1 MRSAK
6 SIGLLVVAVLLA
18 VSAGF
23 AGYMY
28 LDQKEKAL
36 VQELNA
42 KANYVEIIVPVQNM
56 NVGDIVSAETVSI
69 RPVPADYVPDNAIMP
84 ADFETVAGMAI
95 TEPISAGKPL
105 QRHQLEGF
113 DSVEKFSQLL
123 KPGQRAIT
131 LEIDQIE
138 SNENM
143 LSVGDYIDIVVVI
156 EPEEGVDGEEETEK
170 VIEVQPVLERI
181 LVLATGTK
189 TISDPPGYYENS
201 SYEDG
206 YSSVTLGVDIK
217 YMQDLIAAKSK
228 GKLHFLLRNPEDE
241 NKLKLG
247 EGGVSLGSNQSRIR
261 VFAGGKASNGFLNE
275 SYKDLPSPSIA
286 KRWQIASLDNREY
299 KKYVVSESVSSNSHN
314 SEQQSNKPASEDP
327 VKKTSGL
334 DVKNADSQDE
344 IVSLE

>member
-42 KANYVEIIVPVQNM
+42 KANYIEIIVPVQNM

-84 ADFETVAGMAI
+84 ADFEAVAGMAI

-123 KPGQRAIT
+123 KSGQRAIT
-131 LEIDQIE
+131 LEIDQLE

-156 EPEEGVDGEEETEK
+156 EPEEGAVDDEEEGDK

-189 TISDPPGYYENS
+189 TISDPPGYYDNS
-201 SYEDG
+201 NYESG

-247 EGGVSLGSNQSRIR
+247 EGGRAFDSNQSRIR
-261 VFAGGKASNGFLNE
+261 VFAGGKASNGFLKE

-286 KRWQIASLDNREY
+286 KRWQIASLTDREY
-299 KKYVVSESVSSNSHN
+299 KKYVVSESVSNNTHDR
-314 SEQQSNKPASEDP
+314 EQQSNESTSENPA
-327 VKKTSGL
+327 KKTSGL
-334 DVKNADSQDE
+334 DTKNTVSQD
-344 IVSLE
+344 